1 MSLWVWNVHIITLHD
16 SVFYHLYYYW
26 FRNVIICIGVSNI
39 ITNTEE
45 LIQNGI
51 GQLIA
56 EAFAFSITRSLIKP
70 SFKLTL
76 QILSRHN
83 LNNELWQVCGKCL
96 FFFGSSHTNS
106 NPFPVSQYSELIFI
120 TTKWYDLSPVYTIAS
135 NWMCNHGMWML

>member
-1 MSLWVWNVHIITLHD
+1 M
-16 SVFYHLYYYW
+16 
-26 FRNVIICIGVSNI
+26 IICIGVSNI

-51 GQLIA
+51 AQLIA
-56 EAFAFSITRSLIKP
+56 EAFAFLITRSLIKP

-96 FFFGSSHTNS
+96 FFLGQAT
-106 NPFPVSQYSELIFI
+106 PILIHSLCLNILNLF
-120 TTKWYDLSPVYTIAS
+120 LLLPS
-135 NWMCNHGMWML
+135 GMT